1 MKKVG
6 DNLKKIGEN
15 LEKIGKNKKNVIFI
29 IYFTLK
35 LKLIF
40 LYSMCKITKEINPG
54 SGSFDSLIN
63 LDEYSIIDPN
73 ELLSCPIKNSNNFEL
88 SNGGTTPYFLSDCDN
103 IHVEN
108 EVKSPT
114 RKFLKRCSS
123 VPSLTVSGWKPVL
136 ILIPLKLGRDEKL
149 NPLYS
154 SCLKSFLATDT
165 CLGIMGGKPKHSLYF
180 IGFQV
185 S

>member
-1 MKKVG
+1 MKLCLHFSYIILTRFFHGVQ
-6 DNLKKIGEN
+6 N
-15 LEKIGKNKKNVIFI
+15 FI
-29 IYFTLK
+29 SF
-35 LKLIF
+35 F
-40 LYSMCKITKEINPG
+40 FPFSMCKITKEINPG

-73 ELLSCPIKNSNNFEL
+73 ELMSPIKNSSNNFEL
-88 SNGGTTPYFLSDCDN
+88 NNGGTTPYFLSDCDN

-114 RKFLKRCSS
+114 RKLFIKRCSS
-123 VPSLTVSGWKPVL
+123 VPSLTYSCWKPVL

>member
-1 MKKVG
+1 
-6 DNLKKIGEN
+6 
-15 LEKIGKNKKNVIFI
+15 
-29 IYFTLK
+29 
-35 LKLIF
+35 
-40 LYSMCKITKEINPG
+40 MCKITKEINPG

-88 SNGGTTPYFLSDCDN
+88 FNGGTTPYFLSDCDN

>member
-1 MKKVG
+1 
-6 DNLKKIGEN
+6 
-15 LEKIGKNKKNVIFI
+15 
-29 IYFTLK
+29 
-35 LKLIF
+35 
-40 LYSMCKITKEINPG
+40 MCKVTKEIKGG
-54 SGSFDSLIN
+54 SSFDSLIN

-73 ELLSCPIKNSNNFEL
+73 ELLTPPVKNSNNFQI
-88 SNGGTTPYFLSDCDN
+88 NAMNTPYFLSDCDN

-114 RKFLKRCSS
+114 RKFKRCSS
-123 VPSLTVSGWKPVL
+123 VPSLTYSCWTPIL
-136 ILIPLKLGRDEKL
+136 ILIPMKLGRDEKL
-149 NPLYS
+149 NPMYS

>member
-1 MKKVG
+1 M
-6 DNLKKIGEN
+6 
-15 LEKIGKNKKNVIFI
+15 IFI

-114 RKFLKRCSS
+114 RKLFIKRCSS
-123 VPSLTVSGWKPVL
+123 VPSLTYSCWKPVL

>member
-1 MKKVG
+1 
-6 DNLKKIGEN
+6 
-15 LEKIGKNKKNVIFI
+15 
-29 IYFTLK
+29 
-35 LKLIF
+35 
-40 LYSMCKITKEINPG
+40 MCKITKEINPG

-185 S
+185 SFFDKKNITLFEKSIFCPKIQF